1 MAQNGAAEIENC
13 QVLVIGGGPAGSTV
27 ATLLSRRGIRVTLL
41 EREHFPRYHIG
52 ESLSISCFR
61 AMEVLGVRDK
71 VESHGFTRKEG
82 SYYAWGDEEWDLP
95 FSHLP
100 GEDNHSWQVI
110 RSEFDQILLD
120 HARSEGVRVHEGV
133 NVSQVHFE
141 NGRAVAASW
150 TRRGEENASGRV
162 HFDVVVDASGRN
174 GVLASRQLSSR
185 KFHDVFRNLAVWGYW
200 EGTPELNLGPTGAIA
215 VFSRENGWLWAIP
228 LHDGTLS
235 IGLVTGKDEYKADY
249 DRLGGR
255 QAVYLDAIASCSQ
268 LADLTKPGKLV
279 SEVKSETDYSYV
291 ADEFSGPGYFLIG
304 DAACFLD
311 PLLSTGVHLATF
323 SGMLAAATISSMLS
337 GEIPEQ
343 ECRDFFQT
351 AYRQAYERLLLLVSV
366 FYESYRGSESHFYQA
381 QALTREDRKG
391 LRLHDAFLNIVA
403 GTEDLVDVT
412 TEGAY
417 QALAAKLR
425 GEDGGSPAPIANHNT
440 FKEKLPESPDLALA
454 GIYLTLQPEL
464 GLRRVERA
472 RD

>member
-1 MAQNGAAEIENC
+1 MS
-13 QVLVIGGGPAGSTV
+13 GSGY
-27 ATLLSRRGIRVTLL
+27 RRRSGRSD
-41 EREHFPRYHIG
+41 FPRYHIG

-61 AMEVLGVRDK
+61 AMEIIGVKDK
-71 VESHGFTRKEG
+71 VEQHGFMRKNG

-110 RSEFDQILLD
+110 RSEFDKILLD
-120 HARSEGVRVHEGV
+120 HARSEGVDVHEGV
-133 NVSQVHFE
+133 TVKEVHFTD
-141 NGRAVAASW
+141 GRATSASW
-150 TRRGEENASGRV
+150 SREGESGTV
-162 HFDVVVDASGRN
+162 AFDLVVDASGRN
-174 GVLASRQLSSR
+174 GVLANRQLASR

-200 EGTPELNLGPTGAIA
+200 KDTPDLGLGPDGAIA

-235 IGLVTGKDEYKADY
+235 IGLVTGKKEYKADF

-255 QAVYLDAIASCSQ
+255 DAVYHDAIARCEQ
-268 LADLTKPGKLV
+268 LAAITKPGRLV

-291 ADEFSGPGYFLIG
+291 SDSFTGPGYFLIG
-304 DAACFLD
+304 DAAAFLD

-323 SGMLAAATISSMLS
+323 SGMLAAATISSILRE
-337 GEIPEQ
+337 EIPEA
-343 ECRDFFQT
+343 ECRAFFQT

-366 FYESYRGSESHFYQA
+366 FYESYRGKESHFFQA
-381 QALTREDRKG
+381 QALTRESRQG

-417 QALAAKLR
+417 QALSAKIR
-425 GEDGGSPAPIANHNT
+425 GDDGGSPAPISNHNT
-440 FKEKLPESPDLALA
+440 FKEKLPESPELAVA
-454 GIYLTLQPEL
+454 GLYLTLEPEL
-464 GLRRVERA
+464 GLRRTA
-472 RD
+472 